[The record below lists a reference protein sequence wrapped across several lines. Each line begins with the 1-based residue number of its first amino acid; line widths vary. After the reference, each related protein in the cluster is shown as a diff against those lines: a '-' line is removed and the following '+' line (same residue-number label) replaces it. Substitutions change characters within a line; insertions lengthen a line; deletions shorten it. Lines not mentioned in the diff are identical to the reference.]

1 MSAGDVY
8 LTRALSV
15 STNPRRGISMW
26 KFIGH
31 PLRLSTVILFG
42 CGLVL
47 GIWGATAIAQDAK
60 EAATQQPEMSRRIDQ
75 LLAESWSAV
84 GITPADTTSDAE
96 FVRRITLDLTGTLPR
111 VSDVRAFLQ
120 DSSPDKRRRLI
131 DRLLNSPRHASH
143 LATTWMSFLL
153 PEEDNQIFFGG
164 NRSVFEEWLR
174 ERFASNLRY
183 DNLVADLLVANGDG
197 DEAGPAV
204 FYTSL
209 EVSPEKIASSTADIF
224 LGVQIGCAQCHDHP
238 FAHWKQ
244 EEFWGYAAFFARLQ
258 SDNSNRRNGMPL
270 LRDVSEGEV
279 TLPETE
285 TVVPPTFL
293 GGERPSSDSGNRR
306 RELAIWLASNSNPY
320 FAKAT
325 VNRVWSQMFG
335 RPLAEP
341 IDNLEYVETPQHAQ
355 LLQELADHFVESGF
369 DLRDLYRVV
378 ANSQA
383 YQLTSRSDS
392 AETYELT
399 SHFARMA
406 IKNLSAEQLYDALLM
421 ATKLRTDLNEPEQD
435 PNVPFVRPDP
445 ARMEFVTRFRGVGA
459 GADEYRSGIPQALSI
474 MNGQTVTSGTEL
486 GATGTLSGLTA
497 PFLSDSQR
505 VEILF
510 LAALSRE
517 PSESERSSFVEYVS
531 SGGATGDSEQALA
544 DVLWA
549 IVNSAE
555 FTFNH

>member
-1 MSAGDVY
+1 MR
-8 LTRALSV
+8 T
-15 STNPRRGISMW
+15 STT
-26 KFIGH
+26 
-31 PLRLSTVILFG
+31 RLSRASVRTAGRITIAGLLIGLALFAAWKG
-42 CGLVL
+42 ESSRAQAPASVETPSS
-47 GIWGATAIAQDAK
+47 AAI
-60 EAATQQPEMSRRIDQ
+60 SRRIDEI
-75 LLAESWSAV
+75 LAASWSES
-84 GITPADTTSDAE
+84 GLTPTDRSSDTE
-96 FVRRITLDLTGTLPR
+96 FLRRVTLDLTGTLPR
-111 VSDVRAFLQ
+111 VSDVRSFLA
-120 DSSPDKRRRLI
+120 DDRPDKRSQRI
-131 DRLLNSPRHASH
+131 ERLLNSPRHAAH
-143 LATTWMSFLL
+143 LSNIWMEFLL
-153 PEEDNQIFFGG
+153 PEEDDQQFGFAG
-164 NRSVFEEWLR
+164 RGDTFRNWLR

-183 DNLVADLLVANGDG
+183 DNLVADLLVATGEG

-209 EVSPEKIASSTADIF
+209 DVAPEKIAASTADIF

-244 EEFWGYAAFFARLQ
+244 EAFWGYAAFFARLQ
-258 SDNSNRRNGMPL
+258 TAQSNNLNGMPL
-270 LRDVSEGEV
+270 LRDVDSGEV
-279 TLPETE
+279 TLPDSE

-293 GGERPSSDSGNRR
+293 GGAKPSSNMVNRR
-306 RELAIWLASNSNPY
+306 RELAIWLASNNNPY

-341 IDNLEYVETPQHAQ
+341 IDNPDLVETPQHAQ
-355 LLQELADHFVESGF
+355 LLNELADYFVKTNF
-369 DLRDLYRVV
+369 DLRNLYRTV
-378 ANSQA
+378 ANTEA
-383 YQLTSRSDS
+383 YQLSSRSAD
-392 AETYELT
+392 AETYDAT

-421 ATKLRTDLNEPEQD
+421 ATRLRTDVDQPRQPD
-435 PNVPFVRPDP
+435 NVPFAPIDQGK
-445 ARMEFVTRFRGVGA
+445 AEFISRFRGVGA

-474 MNGQTVTSGTEL
+474 MNGQTVSSGTEL
-486 GATGTLSGLTA
+486 GATGTLAGLNA

-517 PSESERSSFVEYVS
+517 PSDNERSKFAEYVA
-531 SGGATGDSEQALA
+531 SGGAAGDREQALG

-549 IVNSAE
+549 LVNSAE

>member
-1 MSAGDVY
+1 MRTFLY
-8 LTRALSV
+8 
-15 STNPRRGISMW
+15 
-26 KFIGH
+26 
-31 PLRLSTVILFG
+31 G
-42 CGLVL
+42 C
-47 GIWGATAIAQDAK
+47 TAIVAGLATIGID
-60 EAATQQPEMSRRIDQ
+60 EAATGQDSRPDDRVSGAMSRRIDQ
-75 LLAESWSAV
+75 LLSQSWSEA
-84 GITPADTTSDAE
+84 GITPADNATDVE
-96 FVRRITLDLTGTLPR
+96 FLRRVTLDLTGTLPR
-111 VSDVRAFLQ
+111 VSDVRSFLA
-120 DSSPDKRRRLI
+120 DTKPDKRRRRI
-131 DRLLNSPRHASH
+131 ERLLASPRHASH
-143 LATTWMSFLL
+143 LANTWVGFLL
-153 PEEDNQIFFGG
+153 PEEEDPFGLGGDQGIFH
-164 NRSVFEEWLR
+164 EWLR

-183 DNLVADLLVANGDG
+183 DNLVADLLVADGEG

-209 EVSPEKIASSTADIF
+209 DVMPEKIAASTADIF

-238 FAHWKQ
+238 FADWKQ
-244 EEFWGYAAFFARLQ
+244 EEFWGYAAFFARVQPDAPNMIGDIPMLGGA
-258 SDNSNRRNGMPL
+258 R
-270 LRDVSEGEV
+270 LRDVDEGEV

-293 GGERPSSDSGNRR
+293 GGQQPDANVSNRR

-325 VNRVWSQMFG
+325 VNRVWAQLFG

-341 IDNLEYVETPQHAQ
+341 IDNLDLVETPQHAQ
-355 LLQELADHFVESGF
+355 LLQDLADSFVASEY
-369 DLRDLYRVV
+369 DLRELYRTL

-383 YQLTSRSDS
+383 YQLTSRSETDD
-392 AETYELT
+392 TYEMT
-399 SHFARMA
+399 SRFARMA

-421 ATKLRTDLNEPEQD
+421 ATRLRADINEPSPDENAILFQ
-435 PNVPFVRPDP
+435 RDP
-445 ARMEFVTRFRGVGA
+445 ARAEFVARFRGVGA

-486 GATGTLSGLTA
+486 GATGTLAGLTA
-497 PFLSDSQR
+497 PFLSDGQR

-510 LAALSRE
+510 LATLSRRPYE
-517 PSESERSSFVEYVS
+517 TERSKFAEYVS
-531 SGGATGDSEQALA
+531 SGGATGSQEQALG